1 MNAKKINHLSMFL
14 HTSTLYRNLVIFLKF
29 CRIMAI
35 RKSQKA
41 LILALL
47 FSNSYFWLCIASVK
61 KADFGGKLFR
71 DLSFHFLNKWVIA

>member
-1 MNAKKINHLSMFL
+1 
-14 HTSTLYRNLVIFLKF
+14 
-29 CRIMAI
+29 MAI